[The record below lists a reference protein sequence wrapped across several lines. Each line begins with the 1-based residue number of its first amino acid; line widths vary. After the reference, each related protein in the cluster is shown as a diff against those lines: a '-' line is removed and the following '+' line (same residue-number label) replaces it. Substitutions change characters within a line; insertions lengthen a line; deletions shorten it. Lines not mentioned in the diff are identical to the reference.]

1 MNKQPVKYSQLD
13 KRWKNLPYRVKG
25 ENSTI
30 GGSGCGPTSA
40 AMLIETITGK
50 TFTPVDACNWSVAHG
65 YKALHNG
72 TYQSYIAA
80 QFADKGINCIA
91 LPSKDH
97 NKVKKALEEGWYAIA
112 LMGKGTWTN
121 GGHYIVVWA
130 WDDKVRINDSAS
142 TKPARLNG
150 DPKTFMNEVRRY
162 WLIDAREYNK
172 GDDEM
177 LSYEQ
182 FKDYMDQYL
191 KELGEK
197 DIPQWAENTGEW
209 DKAKEAGVIA
219 TKSRPQAF
227 TTRAEAAAMVLRAL
241 GKSTETSVDTKD

>member
-25 ENSTI
+25 ETATI

-50 TFTPVDACNWSVAHG
+50 AFTPVDACKWSVDHG
-65 YKALHNG
+65 YKALHAG
-72 TYQSYIAA
+72 TYQSYFVP
-80 QFADKGINCIA
+80 QFKAYGIDCIM
-91 LPSKDH
+91 LPYRDH
-97 NKVKKALEEGWYAIA
+97 DKVKKALEDGYYAIA
-112 LMGKGTWTN
+112 LMGEGTWTK
-121 GGHYIVVWA
+121 GGHYIAIWA

-142 TKPARLNG
+142 SKPSRLNG
-150 DPKTFMNEVRRY
+150 DPKTFMNEVRKY
-162 WLIDAREYNK
+162 WLIDARKHNK

-182 FKDYMDQYL
+182 FKQYMDQYM

-197 DIPQWAENTGEW
+197 DPPQWALVTGEW
-209 DKAKEAGVIA
+209 DKAKGSGIIA
-219 TKSRPQAF
+219 DGSRPQSFA
-227 TTRAEAAAMVLRAL
+227 TRAEVAAMVMRAL
-241 GKSTETSVDTKD
+241 DKND

>member
-50 TFTPVDACNWSVAHG
+50 TFTPIDACNWSVAHG

-80 QFADKGINCIA
+80 QFSDKGINCIA

-112 LMGKGTWTN
+112 LMGKGTWTS

-142 TKPARLNG
+142 SKPARLNG

-177 LSYEQ
+177 LTYEQ
-182 FKDYMDQYL
+182 FLEYMNRYL
-191 KELGEK
+191 KELEEK
-197 DIPQWAENTGEW
+197 GVPEWAIDTGEW
-209 DKAKEAGVIA
+209 TKAKQEGIIA
-219 TKSRPQAF
+219 TTKRPQSFA
-227 TTRAEAAAMVLRAL
+227 TRAEVAAMVLRSVE
-241 GKSTETSVDTKD
+241 KSFYLDTDTKD

>member
-1 MNKQPVKYSQLD
+1 MNKQPVQYSQLD
-13 KRWKNLPYRVKG
+13 KRWKNLSYRVKG
-25 ENSTI
+25 ETSTI

-40 AMLIETITGK
+40 AMLISTLTGK
-50 TFTPVDACNWSVAHG
+50 TVTPVDTCAWSVEHG

-72 TYQSYIAA
+72 TYQSYFTP
-80 QFADKGINCIA
+80 QFKSYGITCQVMTA
-91 LPSKDH
+91 KDH
-97 NKVKKALEEGWYAIA
+97 TYVKQKLSEGWYVIA
-112 LMGKGTWTN
+112 LMGKGTWTK

-142 TKPARLNG
+142 SKPARLNG
-150 DPKTFMNEVRRY
+150 DPKTFMNEVRKY
-162 WLIDAREYNK
+162 WLIDARVYNK

-182 FKDYMDQYL
+182 FREYMDQYL

-197 DIPQWAENTGEW
+197 DAPQWAKNTGEW
-209 DKAKEAGVIA
+209 DKAEDAGIIA
-219 TKSRPQAF
+219 TKTRPQAF

-241 GKSTETSVDTKD
+241 GKSTETNVDTKD